1 MRTLFTIILMSLVIL
16 PGGSYAAN
24 SIDARDQKVD
34 SASNNAEKKQHHP
47 AVQKAAVPIERRTVY
62 GAEQIK
68 KKAEASKESGKR
80 GNAKL
85 NGYLN
90 GFLDGL
96 NGLSRNLSK
105 TEGPMTARQKE
116 KRMSFKERLE
126 LELERKQQR
135 NNGEK

>member
-1 MRTLFTIILMSLVIL
+1 MLLSVVMS
-16 PGGSYAAN
+16 PGFSYATDDM
-24 SIDARDQKVD
+24 DARNQQHDSISNDAGKKHRSAAQKTV
-34 SASNNAEKKQHHP
+34 
-47 AVQKAAVPIERRTVY
+47 VPIERRTVY

-96 NGLSRNLSK
+96 NSVSRSLSSTDGKVL
-105 TEGPMTARQKE
+105 TAKQKE
-116 KRMSFKERLE
+116 RRMSFKERLK
-126 LELERKQQR
+126 LEMERKQQR
-135 NNGEK
+135 KKSL

>member
-1 MRTLFTIILMSLVIL
+1 MRILFAIILLSVVIS
-16 PGGSYAAN
+16 PGISYATDD
-24 SIDARDQKVD
+24 IDARNQKHAPVSND
-34 SASNNAEKKQHHP
+34 AGKKHRSAA
-47 AVQKAAVPIERRTVY
+47 QKAVVPIERRTVY

-68 KKAEASKESGKR
+68 KKVQASKGSGKR
-80 GNAKL
+80 GNAEL
-85 NGYLN
+85 NGYIN

-105 TEGPMTARQKE
+105 TEGPLTARQKE
-116 KRMSFKERLE
+116 KRMSFKERLK

>member
-1 MRTLFTIILMSLVIL
+1 MSLVIL

-24 SIDARDQKVD
+24 SIDARDQKVGPVSND
-34 SASNNAEKKQHHP
+34 AGKKHRSAA
-47 AVQKAAVPIERRTVY
+47 QKAVVPIERRTVY
-62 GAEQIK
+62 GAEQIR
-68 KKAEASKESGKR
+68 KKAEASKGSGKR
-80 GNAKL
+80 GNAEL

-105 TEGPMTARQKE
+105 TEGPMSARQKE
-116 KRMSFKERLE
+116 KRMSFKERLK

-135 NNGEK
+135 NNGKK